1 MIFAFDFAP
10 IQVTQLLITVLS
22 TYVTELT
29 LVNTEVQYT
38 SPGYVTNNF
47 KFTGSETP
55 LTYAEANTLCQGKGM
70 EMFTTTEDMK
80 ILEVFSTFSTTVIWS
95 QLFQHGVT
103 KALVNVDQFI
113 PVTNLADTMIN
124 LPEIVAPE
132 KYMYTFK

>member
-29 LVNTEVQYT
+29 LVQYT

-47 KFTGSETP
+47 RFTGSETP

-80 ILEVFSTFSTTVIWS
+80 ILEVF
-95 QLFQHGVT
+95 
-103 KALVNVDQFI
+103 
-113 PVTNLADTMIN
+113 
-124 LPEIVAPE
+124 
-132 KYMYTFK
+132 